1 MRANP
6 ITTAPEAQPFAAA
19 AVLLA
24 ALVIILAVTT
34 GMKALASS
42 PLNDVSGGALDTS
55 TEDIRIGPDAT
66 PILKGEAEDEDPKE
80 DFVVV
85 PIPGANP
92 TIGAYLSVGA
102 AYFYS
107 LDEGSEASYTGAG
120 VFKSVNGSGGW
131 GVLQSVSWLDDR
143 LRANAA
149 FGRVDLRY
157 DLYGLGADAGS
168 DGLKLPIDQLA
179 YAATGD
185 VAYGLTEQIYLGVKG
200 RYLESDL
207 SFDLGAAIGIPGLPP
222 LNLNV
227 TSAVLGPTFE
237 IDARD
242 NKFSPREGYRVQGEV
257 LFSIAQ
263 SVNQYSFQRTQL
275 SANYYLPVFTED
287 SVAFRAAGCNFGGS
301 GPFFEMCLLGAE
313 DGLRGYPVGQYID
326 SALVSLQAEYRGR
339 INDSWGY
346 VGFAG
351 VGVVAPQFSGLIDRE
366 PLPSAGAGIRYRVSE
381 KNDLDLSLDV
391 SVSKADTAVYLYV
404 GQSF

>member
-1 MRANP
+1 ML
-6 ITTAPEAQPFAAA
+6 TALTLMLAAA
-19 AVLLA
+19 P
-24 ALVIILAVTT
+24 
-34 GMKALASS
+34 ALAES
-42 PLNDVSGGALDTS
+42 PLNDVSGGALDTA
-55 TEDIRIGPDAT
+55 TEDIRIGPDAAQ
-66 PILKGEAEDEDPKE
+66 ILNGEAEDEDPKE
-80 DFVVV
+80 DFVIV

-92 TIGAYLSVGA
+92 TIGAYLSIGA

-120 VFKSVNGSGGW
+120 VFASVNGSGGW

-157 DLYGLGADAGS
+157 DLYGIGAGPGS

-185 VAYGLTEQIYLGVKG
+185 IAYGVSEHVYLGVKG

-207 SFDLGAAIGIPGLPP
+207 SFNVGAAVGVPGLPP

-227 TSAVLGPTFE
+227 TSGVVGPTIE

-242 NKFSPREGYRVQGEV
+242 NQFAPRSGFQIEGEI
-257 LFSIAQ
+257 LFSVAQ
-263 SVNQYSFQRTQL
+263 SVNQYSFQRTQV
-275 SANYYLPVFTED
+275 SANYYLPVFEKD
-287 SVAFRAAGCNFGGS
+287 SIAFRAAGCNFSGS
-301 GPFFEMCLLGAE
+301 GAFFEMCLLGAN

-326 SALVSLQAEYRGR
+326 SALFSAQVEYRGR
-339 INDSWGY
+339 ISESWGY

-351 VGVVAPQFSGLIDRE
+351 VGAVAPQFSGLIDRE

-381 KNDLDLSLDV
+381 KNQLDLSLDV
-391 SVSKADTAVYLYV
+391 TVSKADSAIYLYV

>member
-1 MRANP
+1 MP
-6 ITTAPEAQPFAAA
+6 IAIASKMQGVRHWTLF
-19 AVLLA
+19 LA
-24 ALVIILAVTT
+24 LASMLATLALSPVQ
-34 GMKALASS
+34 ASS

-55 TEDIRIGPDAT
+55 TEDIRVGPDAT
-66 PILKGEAEDEDPKE
+66 PIMKGETEDDDPNE
-80 DFVVV
+80 DFVIV

-107 LDEGSEASYTGAG
+107 LDEGSKASYTGVG
-120 VFKSVNGSGGW
+120 GFKSVNGSGGW

-143 LRANAA
+143 VRANAA

-157 DLYGLGADAGS
+157 DLYGIGADPGS

-185 VAYGLTEQIYLGVKG
+185 IAYGVSEEVYFGVKG
-200 RYLESDL
+200 RYLESEL
-207 SFDLGAAIGIPGLPP
+207 NFDVGAAIGIPGLPP

-227 TSAVLGPTFE
+227 TSAVVGPTVE

-242 NKFSPREGYRVQGEV
+242 SQFAPREGYRIQGEV
-257 LFSIAQ
+257 LFSVAQ
-263 SVNQYSFQRTQL
+263 SVNEYSFQLTQL
-275 SANYYLPVFTED
+275 SANYYLPMFEED
-287 SVAFRAAGCNFGGS
+287 SIAFRAAGCNFGGS

-326 SALVSLQAEYRGR
+326 SALFSAQVEYRGR
-339 INDSWGY
+339 ISESWGY

-351 VGVVAPQFSGLIDRE
+351 FGVVAPQFSGLIDRE
-366 PLPSAGAGIRYRVSE
+366 PLPSAGGGIRYRVSE
-381 KNDLDLSLDV
+381 KNQLDLSLDV
-391 SVSKADTAVYLYV
+391 TVSKADSAIYLYV